1 MGQPCQPFALELYGR
16 FLSGE
21 SVEQLSSEL
30 AIPAERIERRIRA
43 AVAYRAR
50 QKGTD
55 PARLC
60 RESVIVLSQRLQ

>member
-21 SVEQLSSEL
+21 SVEQLSLEL
-30 AIPAERIERRIRA
+30 DIPAERIERRIRA
-43 AVAYRAR
+43 AAAYRAR
-50 QKGTD
+50 QKETD

-60 RESVIVLSQRLQ
+60 RESVIALSQRLQ